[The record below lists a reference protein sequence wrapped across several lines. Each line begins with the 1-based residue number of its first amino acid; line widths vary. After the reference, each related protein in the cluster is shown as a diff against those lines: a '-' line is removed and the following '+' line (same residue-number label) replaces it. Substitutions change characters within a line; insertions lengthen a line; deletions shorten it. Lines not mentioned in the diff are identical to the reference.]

1 MNAPITS
8 TGGLHP
14 PLASN
19 RDAKASGACEP
30 PGSSTG
36 GFTPRLAGVT
46 EMETPLAHHDIVVIG
61 ASAGGVEALR
71 RLVRDLPP
79 GLAASLFV
87 VCHFPPGQ
95 RSILPEILS
104 RSGPLLAAH
113 AIDGELFHPGHI
125 YVAPPDYHLLLAAGQ
140 RMQLTRGPRENHHRP
155 AVDPLFR
162 SAARNYG
169 PRVIGVILTGFLND
183 GAAGLLAVRSAGGI
197 AVVQDPADA
206 TVGHMPEAAARIAGA
221 DYCVTLDR
229 LAPLLGQLIQ
239 QPLAAPGGASMSD
252 PFEKMPEIVDADMNE
267 QVRNGRRGRLTMF
280 ACPDCG
286 GSLWQVN
293 EDKLVQFR
301 CHVGHAYQGDT
312 LLQEQAD
319 LLETALWTAV
329 RIFKERHLL
338 AQQLAEQEK
347 RRGEAAAAAR
357 FQEQADQAARYGD
370 LIQQY
375 ILSNPPPPQREGE
388 EEKTG

>member
-1 MNAPITS
+1 MP
-8 TGGLHP
+8 H
-14 PLASN
+14 
-19 RDAKASGACEP
+19 R
-30 PGSSTG
+30 
-36 GFTPRLAGVT
+36 
-46 EMETPLAHHDIVVIG
+46 DIVVIG
-61 ASAGGVEALR
+61 ASAGGVEALM

-87 VCHFPPGQ
+87 VCHFPSSH
-95 RSILPEILS
+95 RSVLPEILS
-104 RSGPLLAAH
+104 RSGTLLATR

-125 YVAPPDYHLLLAAGQ
+125 YVAPPDYHLLLAAGR

-155 AVDPLFR
+155 AIDPLFR

-169 PRVIGVILTGFLND
+169 PRVIGVILTGYLND

-206 TVGHMPEAAARIAGA
+206 EVAAMPDTAARIAGA

-229 LAPLLGQLIQ
+229 LAALLGELIR
-239 QPLAAPGGASMSD
+239 QPPAASGGSSMTNG
-252 PFEKMPEIVDADMNE
+252 FERMPDIVNADMNE
-267 QVRNGRRGRLTMF
+267 QVRNGRRGRVSLF
-280 ACPDCG
+280 GCPDCG
-286 GSLWQVN
+286 GTLWQVD

-301 CHVGHAYQGDT
+301 CHVGHAYQGET

-338 AQQLAEQEK
+338 ARQLAEQETS
-347 RRGEAAAAAR
+347 RGEAAAAAR

-375 ILSNPPPPQREGE
+375 ILSNPPPPQSDGGE
-388 EEKTG
+388 QKKE